1 MYSTRSNRTV
11 DLIANYVTDIN
22 NKCGDLDIKKL
33 QGYLKKHNGQ
43 SSEDYLH
50 NNSYCIGLL
59 FTKSDFNNKNVMNA
73 KIISHHHLQYGYK
86 IDITKSINN
95 TFQKIALGISSKN
108 RFCDYGTTAG
118 VFSLSMKNTFNE
130 IISKIVKIPKKF
142 YTTYKNIN
150 FKIVDSRQESGKL
163 IDISNTNFFISNVS
177 VNKKEH
183 ILLAGYI
190 NINTNASNNIITSLN
205 DKEVIEA
212 KFPFASVN
220 RKSDSK
226 NEIVY
231 KISLPYNSNLDTN
244 NTLIP
249 EYVYTMQ
256 VNGHFTVFEIDTIN
270 MQDNISKDIQNAE
283 SHFFNTNFVYDTTW
297 TPRIIPTIFPSE
309 YKVKCHKVTNVIQ
322 SSDRISVS
330 LFTKHDKYDYI
341 YIKFTMDPNTY
352 VVGTLNIIFSD
363 IYPATFTNYYDD
375 FKITVSKEEEKIKV
389 TI

>member
-1 MYSTRSNRTV
+1 M
-11 DLIANYVTDIN
+11 
-22 NKCGDLDIKKL
+22 
-33 QGYLKKHNGQ
+33 
-43 SSEDYLH
+43 
-50 NNSYCIGLL
+50 
-59 FTKSDFNNKNVMNA
+59 
-73 KIISHHHLQYGYK
+73 
-86 IDITKSINN
+86 
-95 TFQKIALGISSKN
+95 
-108 RFCDYGTTAG
+108 
-118 VFSLSMKNTFNE
+118 
-130 IISKIVKIPKKF
+130 
-142 YTTYKNIN
+142 
-150 FKIVDSRQESGKL
+150 
-163 IDISNTNFFISNVS
+163 
-177 VNKKEH
+177 
-183 ILLAGYI
+183 AGYI

-341 YIKFTMDPNTY
+341 YIKFTMNPNTY